1 MLVLLAWLAEEEAHD
16 TRTRNYTNV
25 LELVQFVHCL
35 LLQWP
40 GRNSTVEIHTVSWQN
55 FITLISL
62 ARLDRQLINLKI
74 IIATVQLK

>member
-1 MLVLLAWLAEEEAHD
+1 MLGDISSLGSERRRIWRQMLVLLGWLAEEEAHD

-40 GRNSTVEIHTVSWQN
+40 GRNSTVEIHTVSLQN
-55 FITLISL
+55 
-62 ARLDRQLINLKI
+62 
-74 IIATVQLK
+74 

>member
-1 MLVLLAWLAEEEAHD
+1 MLVVLGWLAEEEAHD

-40 GRNSTVEIHTVSWQN
+40 GRNSTVEIHTVSLQN
-55 FITLISL
+55 QTILL
-62 ARLDRQLINLKI
+62 L
-74 IIATVQLK
+74 